1 MALKKTNRIKKI
13 FRKTLMAQ
21 EIVQL
26 DVKLKDLL
34 IGINQDKWIPKRKKK
49 QDHQASKEIA
59 QAKNGYHNLH
69 RENIHT

>member
-1 MALKKTNRIKKI
+1 
-13 FRKTLMAQ
+13 MAQ

-49 QDHQASKEIA
+49 QDHQASKEIP